1 MKARISESPFSGKT
15 TPRALRILPRYG
27 GRADGPAVKRAS
39 AKKP

>member
-27 GRADGPAVKRAS
+27 GHAVKTGWAN
-39 AKKP
+39 KPE